1 MKSLSRLNINK
12 HQNYISV
19 YSIISTKALI
29 RPGCIPG
36 DGLGVE
42 ARVGE
47 DRHCDACVRRQVR
60 CWDMG
65 FRLVWALV
73 EGHEHLQAGYKVV
86 VEDCLVNQDGM
97 ALQTVAGVA
106 VVRQE
111 EQMIRKVMER

>member
-19 YSIISTKALI
+19 YSIISTKTLI

-36 DGLGVE
+36 DDSDVE
-42 ARVGE
+42 VRAGE
-47 DRHCDACVRRQVR
+47 GMHCDACVRRQVR

-65 FRLVWALV
+65 FLLVWALV
-73 EGHEHLQAGYKVV
+73 EARGRRKGVYKVV
-86 VEDCLVNQDGM
+86 AEDCLVNQDGM

-106 VVRQE
+106 AVRQE
-111 EQMIRKVMER
+111 EQMIRTVMER